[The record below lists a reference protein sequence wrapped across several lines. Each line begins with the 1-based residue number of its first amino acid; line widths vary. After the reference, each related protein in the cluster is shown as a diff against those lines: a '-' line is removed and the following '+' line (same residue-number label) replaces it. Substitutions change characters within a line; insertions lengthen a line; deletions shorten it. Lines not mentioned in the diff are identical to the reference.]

1 MKKWTAAALF
11 CLLLLS
17 GCGRSGKPLFDPV
30 YFYYPRVE
38 YDYGYSDSVIS
49 WEAMDGTGHMEDY
62 QYLLEEF
69 FSGPVDEGFYNPFP
83 AGTALLSAR
92 VEEDSFFLE
101 LSPEALP
108 LPEHQFTLGCVCL
121 SMTCFE
127 LAPVRAV
134 TFHCGEKNLTISRD
148 EYLLMDDYIPDSGI
162 QQGNPTKGGGTP

>member
-1 MKKWTAAALF
+1 MKKWTAAALT

-49 WEAMDGTGHMEDY
+49 WEAMDGTGYMEDY
-62 QYLLEEF
+62 QYLLGEF
-69 FSGPVDEGFYNPFP
+69 FSGPIDEGFYNPFP
-83 AGTALLSAR
+83 PGTELLSAWL
-92 VEEDSFFLE
+92 EDDSFYLE
-101 LSPEALP
+101 LSREALA
-108 LPEHQFTLGCVCL
+108 LPEHQFTLGCACL

-134 TFHCGEKNLTISRD
+134 TVSCGEKTLTIPRG
-148 EYLLMDDYIPDSGI
+148 EYLLMDDYIPDSI
-162 QQGNPTKGGGTP
+162 TKQENGGTP